1 MTTPDITAALENALA
16 RALAEIAPAP
26 EVEYLDTP
34 AAAAFLS
41 MTPVALEMM
50 RFEGRGPAY
59 SKFNKRAVRYRRQD
73 LLEWAEARKVVPA
86 GQ

>member
-1 MTTPDITAALENALA
+1 MT
-16 RALAEIAPAP
+16 
-26 EVEYLDTP
+26 EYLDTT

-41 MTPVALEMM
+41 MTPAALEMM

-59 SKFNKRAVRYRRQD
+59 SKFNKRCVRYRRQD
-73 LLEWAEARKVVPA
+73 LIAWAEGLKVCPPQSA